1 MATIPPLDPR
11 KPMDGLTRRTLLRAS
26 GVAGATA
33 LLAGPPG

>member
-26 GVAGATA
+26 GVAGATRCWRA
-33 LLAGPPG
+33 RPG